1 MPDLFKEVLPSL
13 LQHKKEVFRD
23 DAEKD
28 LFYNR
33 NSYIINKALSMH
45 FDCVLPANEMNKH
58 FSLDGK
64 LKHDFYL
71 NILRGYRRP
80 FNYAKAKKLE
90 DLSIIKEYYGIGN
103 EPAKLYQSLL
113 TPEQIEQLKD
123 DLNKGGVKK

>member
-71 NILRGYRRP
+71 NILRGYQRP

-103 EPAKLYQSLL
+103 EPAKLYQ
-113 TPEQIEQLKD
+113 
-123 DLNKGGVKK
+123 